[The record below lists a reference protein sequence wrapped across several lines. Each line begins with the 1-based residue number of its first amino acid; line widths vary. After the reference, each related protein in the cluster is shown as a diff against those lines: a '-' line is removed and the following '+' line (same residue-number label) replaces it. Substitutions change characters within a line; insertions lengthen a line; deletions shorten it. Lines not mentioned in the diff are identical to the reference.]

1 MFQPPCSLLQ
11 GPYNIYKEV
20 KGVVQEGMGK
30 ICLEKNMYGTFFT
43 IIMLRKLS
51 CLDLC
56 SVVLSKM
63 LD

>member
-1 MFQPPCSLLQ
+1 MFQPPCPLLQ
-11 GPYNIYKEV
+11 GPYKIYKEG
-20 KGVVQEGMGK
+20 KEVVQEAMGK
-30 ICLEKNMYGTFFT
+30 ICLEKYMYGTFFT
-43 IIMLRKLS
+43 IMLRQHS